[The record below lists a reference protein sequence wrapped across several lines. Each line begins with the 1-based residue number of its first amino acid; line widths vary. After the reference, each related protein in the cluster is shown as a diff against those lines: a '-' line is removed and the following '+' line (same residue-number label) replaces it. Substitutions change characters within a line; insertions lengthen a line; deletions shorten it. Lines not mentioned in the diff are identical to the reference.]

1 MKIPAAVNTSHPTLL
16 QVRNLILLSVLSIF
30 PSDSLHINSV
40 ITFQPF
46 SELVL
51 RFIQMLPFNVTMWS
65 PRDSWLELLEYAD
78 VDCWSVKVSAGK
90 SFKTMTTPPPCH
102 IYSSSE
108 YYILQIK
115 DIQALCVRDGT
126 HHAQSCTRQS
136 FSQKTI
142 SHCCFRIRWLIPKL
156 AQSKDQGRLNVCD
169 ETTTVIRSTVPARMF
184 IFWWYCAREW
194 FYQGGRYKTLA
205 LNLDNLWIAIVKLGA
220 DMRQAGNQK
229 NIFYTQG
236 GRSCTKPT
244 PFWSR
249 N

>member
-1 MKIPAAVNTSHPTLL
+1 M
-16 QVRNLILLSVLSIF
+16 
-30 PSDSLHINSV
+30 
-40 ITFQPF
+40 
-46 SELVL
+46 
-51 RFIQMLPFNVTMWS
+51 
-65 PRDSWLELLEYAD
+65 
-78 VDCWSVKVSAGK
+78 
-90 SFKTMTTPPPCH
+90 TPPPCH

-126 HHAQSCTRQS
+126 HQAQSCTRQS

-142 SHCCFRIRWLIPKL
+142 SHCCSWIRWLIPKL

-169 ETTTVIRSTVPARMF
+169 ETNNCYQINCASARMF

-220 DMRQAGNQK
+220 DMRQAGNQN
-229 NIFYTQG
+229 NIFSFLFFSLICVREGVKKNRLFLGKSPKQRTP
-236 GRSCTKPT
+236 PT
-244 PFWSR
+244 HRYSLGLT
-249 N
+249 

>member
-1 MKIPAAVNTSHPTLL
+1 M
-16 QVRNLILLSVLSIF
+16 F
-30 PSDSLHINSV
+30 PSDSLHINLV

-51 RFIQMLPFNVTMWS
+51 RFIQILPFDITMLTS
-65 PRDSWLELLEYAD
+65 PRDRSTLIRALA
-78 VDCWSVKVSAGK
+78 VCRCWSVKVSAGK
-90 SFKTMTTPPPCH
+90 SFDKMTPPSPCH

-126 HHAQSCTRQS
+126 HHAQSSTRQS

-142 SHCCFRIRWLIPKL
+142 SHCCSWIRWLIPKL

-169 ETTTVIRSTVPARMF
+169 ETNKCYQINCGGARMF

-220 DMRQAGNQK
+220 DMRQAGNKK

-236 GRSCTKPT
+236 GRSCAKPT

>member
-1 MKIPAAVNTSHPTLL
+1 
-16 QVRNLILLSVLSIF
+16 
-30 PSDSLHINSV
+30 
-40 ITFQPF
+40 
-46 SELVL
+46 
-51 RFIQMLPFNVTMWS
+51 MWTS
-65 PRDSWLELLEYAD
+65 PRDRSILIRVLVVYR
-78 VDCWSVKVSAGK
+78 CWSVKVSAGK
-90 SFKTMTTPPPCH
+90 SFKTMTPPCH

-126 HHAQSCTRQS
+126 HQAQSCTRQS

-142 SHCCFRIRWLIPKL
+142 SHCCSRIRWLIPKLRWLIPKL

-169 ETTTVIRSTVPARMF
+169 ETNNCYQINCASARMF

-220 DMRQAGNQK
+220 DMRQAGNK
-229 NIFYTQG
+229 KRHFLHLSSVYGYTFIVI
-236 GRSCTKPT
+236 RIS
-244 PFWSR
+244 
-249 N
+249 